1 MDLVLTLITIVCLLV
16 GCFFSLTGAVG
27 LLRMPDFYTRLHPAG
42 KNDTLGVLFIVTGLL
57 AETLKYDYGFFVG
70 AKLVLV
76 VLFVFLTA
84 PAATHALTQAAFLE
98 GLKPWG
104 CNTSDPALGG
114 EETTDIAE
122 GVRDV

>member
-1 MDLVLTLITIVCLLV
+1 MDLALTVITYACLAV

-70 AKLVLV
+70 AKLLLV

-98 GLKPWG
+98 GLRPWG
-104 CNTSDPALGG
+104 CDTTDPALGG
-114 EETTDIAE
+114 EQSGSIATE
-122 GVRDV
+122 GRDD